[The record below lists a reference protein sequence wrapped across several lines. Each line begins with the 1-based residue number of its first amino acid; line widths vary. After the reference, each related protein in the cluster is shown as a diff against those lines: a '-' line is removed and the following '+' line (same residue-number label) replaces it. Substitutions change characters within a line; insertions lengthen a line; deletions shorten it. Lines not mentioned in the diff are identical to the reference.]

1 MIAISLMCALGHAQ
15 PAAPAAETPAE
26 IEGTVET
33 VSIDFESGMYIEKD
47 LMLHGLRGYASVDFK
62 PPRGWE
68 ILTDPELHLYF
79 NHSEA
84 LLADQSNLTVLLNDR
99 PIATVPLAS
108 ENVTGGAVVAKLP
121 IASIE
126 PYNKITFA
134 GTHRKTEQCQDP
146 YDMALW
152 TRISKGSK
160 LVFQVVKK
168 PVEGELLEYP
178 YPFFDENG
186 FGPVELTWVTGPS
199 VSDDTLTA
207 ASTVAFGL
215 GRMSDYRGVE
225 MAPAVP
231 DLSLA
236 TTHALLIGTP
246 EEQPAIAELVD
257 LSEVGKVKG
266 LIAVVPNPYD
276 PSLAVLVVT
285 GFNQGDVIT
294 AAQALS
300 ANPRYQRFAGE
311 VALVQRV
318 GDTRA
323 PPSRQVPRPFTGDEV
338 TLADVGMKDQ
348 TVRGYYA
355 PQFRIPVLL
364 EGDAAVKPYGGVA
377 RLEYGYSAGL
387 DTSLSTLEVRLNGVT
402 LRSVPLD
409 YASGEAL
416 TSLRVRLP
424 SEMVSPHSYL
434 DAVFHLF
441 PEGYESCEWHP
452 DETHWATLYA
462 GSEVRIP
469 HDNYAQLPDL
479 GRLRYRGWPFNLE
492 AGPVQLVLADAPTG
506 DEISAMFAF
515 AARLGAWSIEDQPEL
530 TVATA
535 KQAGRNRV
543 LEHRVLLVSDRPHD
557 WFNALVAEN
566 VLSPPGDIGELGSAQ
581 YRSGG
586 LRYIEQRLY
595 PRTEKAI
602 MVMRGSDPRTLNE
615 LVNSLSEGRTL
626 SKLDRN
632 LALFTDSGRVQTTKT
647 EEPRRVGKVPQFTQ
661 AQLTIQRYW
670 APWGVISIIGAL
682 LFAFVVSRWARRRG
696 GQV

>member
-1 MIAISLMCALGHAQ
+1 MIALSFIGTFAYAQ
-15 PAAPAAETPAE
+15 TAPPADSRGPEGASE
-26 IEGTVET
+26 IIEV
-33 VSIDFESGMYIEKD
+33 DFETGMYIEKD
-47 LMLHGLRGYASVDFK
+47 MMLHGLRGYASVDFK
-62 PPRGWE
+62 QPRGWE
-68 ILTDPELHLYF
+68 MISDPELHLF
-79 NHSEA
+79 FEHSEA
-84 LLADQSNLTVLLNDR
+84 LLADQSNLTVLLNDV
-99 PIATVPLAS
+99 PISTVALAS
-108 ENVTGGAVVAKLP
+108 ENVQNGHLIAKLP
-121 IASIE
+121 LDSIE
-126 PYNKITFA
+126 PYNRITFA

-160 LVFQVVKK
+160 LRFEVVESN
-168 PVEGELLEYP
+168 VRGELLEYP
-178 YPFFDENG
+178 YPLFDDNG
-186 FGPVELTWVTGPS
+186 FGPVELTWITGPS
-199 VSDDTLTA
+199 VSDETLTA
-207 ASTVAFGL
+207 VSTVGFGL
-215 GRMSDYRGVE
+215 GRISDYRGVK
-225 MAPAVP
+225 MMPAVP

-246 EEQPAIAELVD
+246 EEQPLIADLVD

-276 PSLAVLVVT
+276 PKLAVLVVT
-285 GFNQGDVIT
+285 GFNVTDVIT

-318 GDTRA
+318 GDTR
-323 PPSRQVPRPFTGDEV
+323 PPPTRQVPRPLSGDDV
-338 TLADVGMKDQ
+338 TLADVGMKDR

-355 PQFRIPVLL
+355 PQFRIPIFL
-364 EGDAAVKPYGGVA
+364 EGDAAVTPSGGVA
-377 RLEYGYSAGL
+377 RIEYGYSAGL

-409 YASGEAL
+409 YSSGEAL

-441 PEGYESCEWHP
+441 PEGYDSCEWHP

-462 GSEVRIP
+462 SSEVRIP

-492 AGPVQLVLADAPTG
+492 AGPVQLVVADEPSG
-506 DEISAMFAF
+506 DEISAVFAF
-515 AARLGAWSIEDQPEL
+515 AARLGAWSIQDQPEL
-530 TVATA
+530 SVSTATA
-535 KQAGRNRV
+535 AGRTRV
-543 LEHRVLLVSDRPHD
+543 LEHRVLLVSDRPHA

-566 VLSPPGDIGELGSAQ
+566 VLSPPGDIGDMGASQ
-581 YRSGG
+581 FRGGG
-586 LRYIEQRLY
+586 LRYIEQRLH
-595 PRTEKAI
+595 PRSIDKAV
-602 MVMRGSDPRTLNE
+602 MVMRGNDALGLNE
-615 LVNSLSEGRTL
+615 LVSALSEGRTL

-632 LALFTDSGRVQTTKT
+632 LALFTGSGRIQTTKT
-647 EEPRRVGKVPQFTQ
+647 EDARRVGNVPQFTQ

-670 APWGVISIIGAL
+670 APWGIISVVGAL
-682 LFAFVVSRWARRRG
+682 LFAFVVARWARRRG
-696 GQV
+696 GEV